1 MRCPHISQNLPKRRL
16 FAGGLKKAP
25 LHVPLYQGWALL
37 ELREGNYQ
45 AARTLISEALTK
57 NKQNGY
63 GWLIAAQIEEEEGNE
78 GLVSLLLRRGIE
90 CAPNDAELYRK
101 LGEGLVKRC
110 KYDDVSKCLNFYSLF
125 TCARV

>member
-1 MRCPHISQNLPKRRL
+1 
-16 FAGGLKKAP
+16 
-25 LHVPLYQGWALL
+25 LL